1 MYMHLFYV
9 LGNASTAAGNWGDYK
24 CDVPYQTLENLMEF
38 LGNMSDEV
46 QAEIKGHCS
55 KIAWHGGLISV
66 PVWLGVL
73 DWGPATS
80 QCMEPVQRKPG
91 NESFQMVASI
101 AHSSSTKNIPVSFLF
116 SSSNDNNDS
125 YTS

>member
-55 KIAWHGGLISV
+55 KIA
-66 PVWLGVL
+66 
-73 DWGPATS
+73 
-80 QCMEPVQRKPG
+80 
-91 NESFQMVASI
+91 
-101 AHSSSTKNIPVSFLF
+101 
-116 SSSNDNNDS
+116 
-125 YTS
+125 

>member
-46 QAEIKGHCS
+46 GAEIKGHCS
-55 KIAWHGGLISV
+55 KIDLV
-66 PVWLGVL
+66 
-73 DWGPATS
+73 
-80 QCMEPVQRKPG
+80 
-91 NESFQMVASI
+91 
-101 AHSSSTKNIPVSFLF
+101 VSFLF
-116 SSSNDNNDS
+116 QFDWVYWTGDLPPHNVWNQSRENQVRRVSKWWQELHIQVQLRIFLLVS
-125 YTS
+125 